1 MTHRVPPLT
10 SVRAFEAAARHMSFT
25 KAAEELGMTQA
36 AVSYQIK
43 LLEERVGAPL
53 FLRRPRQVTLT
64 EVGRRLAP
72 QVSQAFETL
81 SAAFAETRAG
91 AGDTLSIT
99 TVATFA
105 SNWLA
110 PRIGTFQVAHPR
122 LAVRLDTSSH
132 LVDFAREEMD
142 VAIRVGRGQ
151 WPGLVSHYLMPLT
164 FAPMLSPQLAAS
176 IGGVKEPADLLK
188 LPIIGPGDPW
198 WGAWLVAV
206 GLAPASVE
214 GRPKNLLGSQANEAQ
229 AAFAGQGVAMLTP
242 EFFGPELTSGRLI
255 QPFDLLGQ
263 DQDCFWLAY
272 PESRRNAPK
281 IVAFRAWILAEMERA
296 KGKAAAG

>member
-1 MTHRVPPLT
+1 MRHYLPPLT
-10 SVRAFEAAARHMSFT
+10 AVRAFEAAARHASFT
-25 KAAEELGMTQA
+25 KAADELGMTQA

-53 FLRRPRQVTLT
+53 FLRRPRQVVLT
-64 EVGRRLAP
+64 DAGRRLAP

-91 AGDTLSIT
+91 TGETLAIT
-99 TVATFA
+99 TVATFG

-110 PRIGTFQVAHPR
+110 PRIGSFQVAHPK
-122 LAVRLDTSSH
+122 LAVRLDTSSRW
-132 LVDFAREEMD
+132 VDFTREEMD
-142 VAIRVGRGQ
+142 VAIRAGRGT
-151 WPGLVSHYLMPLT
+151 WPGLITHRLMALT
-164 FAPMLSPQLAAS
+164 FTPMLSPQLADS

-198 WGAWLVAV
+198 WGVWLAAAA
-206 GLAPASVE
+206 LPPASVE

-229 AAFAGQGVAMLTP
+229 AALAGQGVAMLTP
-242 EFFGPELTSGRLI
+242 EFFVPELKSGRLI
-255 QPFDLLGQ
+255 QPFDLLGE

-281 IVAFRAWILAEMERA
+281 IAAFRAWILAEMA
-296 KGKAAAG
+296 QMKGEQAAT